1 MYRKI
6 VWCCFVIYLFTI
18 IAFSGNAVLFR
29 YSNLMF
35 VIMLAVMLLYIVSEK
50 IVIPYKIFCFFPFV
64 TFCLVSYIWSY
75 NKNETWIRTS
85 TMIRL
90 YVLFI
95 IVILYLAKSGA
106 ITEFIYGIAVSGILV
121 FVYTIGT
128 YGISGLQNL
137 ISEGDRIGG
146 EIINENTL
154 AIFFSYT
161 FITLFFE
168 ALNNKRWILL
178 IPATAIVAVIA
189 MTGSKK
195 GMIDIVIGMLFSI
208 IFTQGN
214 KVSLKKFIKI
224 SLWLILGGLI
234 LYFAW
239 QMPIFSVMRERFEAM
254 FSFLSGSEKIMDYST
269 RERQILI
276 ESGVN
281 QFYKTPFIGIGI
293 GATGYI
299 TESAVGF
306 STYLHNNYI
315 ELLAS
320 GGVIGFILY
329 YFPILGFVIES
340 WKLQKQS
347 VNSKICIIFV
357 IVSLVN
363 DAASVQY
370 FSKFTYIVFAITV
383 ANIIYEKKCNI

>member
-1 MYRKI
+1 
-6 VWCCFVIYLFTI
+6 
-18 IAFSGNAVLFR
+18 
-29 YSNLMF
+29 
-35 VIMLAVMLLYIVSEK
+35 MLLA
-50 IVIPYKIFCFFPFV
+50 CF
-64 TFCLVSYIWSY
+64 
-75 NKNETWIRTS
+75 
-85 TMIRL
+85 
-90 YVLFI
+90 
-95 IVILYLAKSGA
+95 
-106 ITEFIYGIAVSGILV
+106 
-121 FVYTIGT
+121 
-128 YGISGLQNL
+128 
-137 ISEGDRIGG
+137 
-146 EIINENTL
+146 
-154 AIFFSYT
+154 
-161 FITLFFE
+161 
-168 ALNNKRWILL
+168 
-178 IPATAIVAVIA
+178 
-189 MTGSKK
+189 
-195 GMIDIVIGMLFSI
+195 FSI

-269 RERQILI
+269 RERQIVI